1 MICDMCNGLGY
12 HDNPKANR
20 VSHVIAWERG
30 YLEPIKCKKCG
41 GSGFLL
47 GNAQEV
53 IDRLDVCHQI
63 QNAVIIERNKTT
75 HTYSDEM
82 KVYISLPITG
92 HPIDEVRK
100 KADLA
105 KQQLSD
111 MGHEPVSPLDV
122 SPDPDAPYAEH
133 IGRDIAALLTCDAAL
148 FLDGWNKSN
157 GCLLEYFAAIIYG
170 KKVIHARKLQLNG
183 KNIKIFQKLG

>member
-1 MICDMCNGLGY
+1 
-12 HDNPKANR
+12 
-20 VSHVIAWERG
+20 
-30 YLEPIKCKKCG
+30 
-41 GSGFLL
+41 
-47 GNAQEV
+47 
-53 IDRLDVCHQI
+53 
-63 QNAVIIERNKTT
+63 
-75 HTYSDEM
+75 M

-100 KADLA
+100 KADQA

-170 KKVIHARKLQLNG
+170 KKVIHARKMQLNG
-183 KNIKIFQKLG
+183 KNMKIFQKLG

>member
-53 IDRLDVCHQI
+53 IDRLDVAI
-63 QNAVIIERNKTT
+63 KSKTPL
-75 HTYSDEM
+75 SLREIKQLRLILM
-82 KVYISLPITG
+82 K
-92 HPIDEVRK
+92 
-100 KADLA
+100 
-105 KQQLSD
+105 
-111 MGHEPVSPLDV
+111 
-122 SPDPDAPYAEH
+122 
-133 IGRDIAALLTCDAAL
+133 
-148 FLDGWNKSN
+148 
-157 GCLLEYFAAIIYG
+157 
-170 KKVIHARKLQLNG
+170 
-183 KNIKIFQKLG
+183 

>member
-92 HPIDEVRK
+92 HPIDEVRPRADYAK
-100 KADLA
+100 KRLRVH
-105 KQQLSD
+105 
-111 MGHEPVSPLDV
+111 GHEPVSPLDDAV
-122 SPDPDAPYAEH
+122 NPDLSLPYERLM
-133 IGRDIAALLTCDAAL
+133 GNDIAALLQCEAVL
-148 FLDGWNKSN
+148 FLDGYLQSK
-157 GCLLEYFAAIIYG
+157 GCNLEMEAAQIYG
-170 KKVIHARKLQLNG
+170 KKIYFEYDLRLNR
-183 KNIKIFQKLG
+183 L